1 MAPCPVAAIS
11 GTFLA
16 ASLEFP
22 QAEARGQWG
31 GREEGAGEATHTR
44 VSGVASG
51 GSRAPPR
58 RALGAARCA
67 LRSVLAVY
75 ACAAARHAPHS
86 SPTPARPGTNQRAL
100 RLGEAGERHWWFLT
114 TPCKMTNFM
123 FKAVQDA

>member
-1 MAPCPVAAIS
+1 V
-11 GTFLA
+11 GR
-16 ASLEFP
+16 
-22 QAEARGQWG
+22 QGRGRWRG
-31 GREEGAGEATHTR
+31 NTHTR
-44 VSGVASG
+44 LGGCERRVASTPQT
-51 GSRAPPR
+51 RA
-58 RALGAARCA
+58 GCCA